1 LIPAKVHAVETSNQ
15 LSMYMDAT
23 EPKERPRL
31 DMGIWKLLG
40 AVLVTAALAIGS
52 AYALEAL
59 HWIGPL
65 QPKAW
70 WMLSV
75 VTLGLLFKLLFG
87 DLAAGEFK
95 YYKHGYDLC
104 VLTMGSA
111 MASLCLQLQSELNL
125 FPGLSAIVPENF
137 ASELSSEPAS
147 QVRFLLFLVFLASCF
162 FALLTAKIARVIKDG
177 NSKGNGGLAVINFCF
192 GSAMLGGYVLILIT
206 KG

>member
-1 LIPAKVHAVETSNQ
+1 
-15 LSMYMDAT
+15 MDAT
-23 EPKERPRL
+23 RPKKPHRL
-31 DMGIWKLLG
+31 DIGIWKLLG
-40 AVLVTAALAIGS
+40 AVLVTAALAIGA

-70 WMLSV
+70 WMLLV

-87 DLAAGEFK
+87 DLATGEFK

-125 FPGLSAIVPENF
+125 FPGLSAVVPENL
-137 ASELSSEPAS
+137 ALALSDEPVS

-162 FALLTAKIARVIKDG
+162 CALLTAKVARAIKDG
-177 NSKGNGGLAVINFCF
+177 NSRGNGGLAVVNFCL

>member
-1 LIPAKVHAVETSNQ
+1 
-15 LSMYMDAT
+15 MDAT
-23 EPKERPRL
+23 KPKAHPQR
-31 DMGIWKLLG
+31 DIGIWKLLG
-40 AVLVTAALAIGS
+40 AVLVTAGLAIGS
-52 AYALEAL
+52 AYVLEAL
-59 HWIGPL
+59 DWIGPL

-87 DLAAGEFK
+87 DLATGEFK

-125 FPGLSAIVPENF
+125 FPGLSARV
-137 ASELSSEPAS
+137 SEDLALTISDGPIS
-147 QVRFLLFLVFLASCF
+147 QVRVLLFLVFLASSF
-162 FALLTAKIARVIKDG
+162 FALLTAKIARAIKDG
-177 NSKGNGGLAVINFCF
+177 NSRGNGALALINFCF